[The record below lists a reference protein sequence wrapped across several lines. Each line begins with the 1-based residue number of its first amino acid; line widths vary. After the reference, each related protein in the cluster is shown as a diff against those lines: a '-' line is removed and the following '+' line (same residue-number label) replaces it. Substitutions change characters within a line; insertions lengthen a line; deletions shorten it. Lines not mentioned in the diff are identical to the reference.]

1 MPDAT
6 VGFFGAFL
14 GGLLSFLSPCVL
26 PLIPGYLS
34 FMTGL
39 SAGDLKS
46 GESRVSRILVP
57 SALFTL
63 GFSVVFV
70 LLGAAAGFA
79 SDALRPFMATY
90 QSAISVAAGI
100 LIVLVGIFML
110 GIIKVPWLYG
120 EARFDLA
127 KSRRFGSG
135 AAFVMG
141 LAFGFGWTPCV
152 GPILAVILGL
162 AAQTGDVTRAALM
175 LGAYSLGLALPF
187 LLTAAFFGKLTRTLG
202 WFNRHSVALSRA
214 AGVMLIVMGVLIAS
228 GQLGRLSA
236 LMIKAMPFLS
246 KLG

>member
-6 VGFFGAFL
+6 VSYLGAFV

-46 GESRVSRILVP
+46 GESGVRRILVP
-57 SALFTL
+57 SGLFTL
-63 GFSVVFV
+63 GFSVVFI

-79 SDALRPFMATY
+79 SGALRPFMIKYDT
-90 QSAISVAAGI
+90 AIGVAAGV
-100 LIVLVGIFML
+100 IVALVGVFLL
-110 GIIKVPWLYG
+110 GIIKLPWLYG

-127 KSRRFGSG
+127 NAKRFGRG
-135 AAFVMG
+135 ASFVMG

-152 GPILAVILGL
+152 GPILAVILGM
-162 AAQTGDVTRAALM
+162 AAQTGDAVRAALM
-175 LGAYSLGLALPF
+175 LAVYSAGLATPF
-187 LLTAAFFGKLTRTLG
+187 LLTAAFFGKLTGTLG
-202 WFNRHSVALSRA
+202 WFNKHSLALSRS
-214 AGVMLIVMGVLIAS
+214 AGVVLIAMGVLMAT

-236 LMIKAMPFLS
+236 AIIRALPFLS
-246 KLG
+246 RLG